1 MCFILHHKNMQQMNI
16 KELKNNRSSNP
27 IVLVGDEFKQLE
39 DEDFDLEEEES
50 TKFADDIA

>member
-1 MCFILHHKNMQQMNI
+1 MNI